1 MIDLI
6 DTDRVRGCLL
16 AGAAGDAL
24 GAPVEFDSWS
34 RIEHDFGSRGITG
47 YTAQRGFGFG
57 AITDDTQM
65 TLFTLEGLLRARE
78 RGTDPVDEVR
88 TAYLDWFGTQGG
100 DVPHRTGE
108 LVHDRRLH
116 ARRAPGLTCLSALE
130 ALAVGKAAVNDS
142 KGCGG
147 VMRVA
152 PVALV
157 AEPGAPDRAIFTL
170 AAELARLTHHHPS
183 GFLPAGVLAVMVRAL
198 LGTASVEQALDAGL
212 TSLRENAG
220 AEERAET
227 ERALH
232 DAVASARGGTPLPGR
247 IEQDL
252 GGGWTGESALAIAVC
267 AAWCAPN
274 LRDGVRVAVNHSGD
288 SDSTGAITGNLLG
301 ARDGVA
307 AIPPEWLDRLECRD
321 LVEKLAE
328 QVARVGGRAALRGCS
343 GPGPGR

>member
-1 MIDLI
+1 MI

-34 RIEHDFGSRGITG
+34 RIERDFGARGITG
-47 YTAQRGFGFG
+47 YTAQGGFGVG

-78 RGTDPVDEVR
+78 RGTDAVEEAR
-88 TAYLDWFGTQGG
+88 AAYLDWFATQGG
-100 DVPHRTGE
+100 TVPSTTGE
-108 LVHDRRLH
+108 LVTDQRLH
-116 ARRAPGLTCLSALE
+116 ARRAPGLTCLSALG
-130 ALAVGKAAVNDS
+130 AIAAGTEETNDS

-157 AEPGAPDRAIFTL
+157 AAPEASLRSIFAL
-170 AAELARLTHHHPS
+170 AADLARLTHHHPS
-183 GFLPAGVLAVMVRAL
+183 GYLSAGVLAVMVRVL
-198 LGTASVEQALDAGL
+198 LANASVDEAVGTGL
-212 TSLRENAG
+212 ATLRENAG
-220 AEERAET
+220 EQERAET
-227 ERALH
+227 EQAVRA
-232 DAVASARGGTPLPGR
+232 AVALAQLGTPHPDR
-247 IEQDL
+247 IEQHL

-267 AAWCAPN
+267 AALCAPD
-274 LRDGVRVAVNHSGD
+274 LREGVRVAVNHSGD
-288 SDSTGAITGNLLG
+288 SDSTGAIVGNLLG

-328 QVARVGGRAALRGCS
+328 QAAHVGH
-343 GPGPGR
+343 